1 MATANRNIDI
11 VDLIPAQIAG
21 VMFLIQFG
29 IVELVAYDGAF
40 DLHDTYEIVGG
51 YDISLAF
58 LINLGA
64 FALIIFTNSIGGDDL
79 RFWDDEDGLEQVYG
93 LAIVGTLAMI
103 ISVEFFDSIGDF
115 VTTSDIAG
123 TAAFL
128 VSVVAIW
135 AIVWIR

>member
-1 MATANRNIDI
+1 MATGQKNIDI
-11 VDLIPAQIAG
+11 VDLVPAQIAG

-40 DLHDTYEIVGG
+40 DLHEVYEIAGG
-51 YDISLAF
+51 YELSLAF

-64 FALIIFTNSIGGDDL
+64 FALIIFTNEIGTDDM
-79 RFWDDEDGLEQVYG
+79 RFWDDSSGLDQVYG

-103 ISVEFFDSIGDF
+103 VSVELFDSVGDF